1 MSEATAAEEDEKMD
15 VTEAAESA
23 EEGGVKATEVEKE
36 SSEVAAA
43 SESIKVEEEGEEMVD
58 VEKDNKGWAYQS
70 SLLS

>member
-1 MSEATAAEEDEKMD
+1 ME
-15 VTEAAESA
+15 VTEADESA

-58 VEKDNKGWAYQS
+58 VEKDNKGWVHQS

>member
-1 MSEATAAEEDEKMD
+1 ME

-23 EEGGVKATEVEKE
+23 EEGGGKATEVEKE

-58 VEKDNKGWAYQS
+58 VEKDNKGCVYQS
-70 SLLS
+70 SCLNDYI

>member
-1 MSEATAAEEDEKMD
+1 MD

-23 EEGGVKATEVEKE
+23 EEGGVKTAEVEKE

-58 VEKDNKGWAYQS
+58 VEKDNKGWAHQS

>member
-1 MSEATAAEEDEKMD
+1 ME

-23 EEGGVKATEVEKE
+23 EEGVVKAAEVEKE

-58 VEKDNKGWAYQS
+58 VEKDNKGWAHQS

>member
-1 MSEATAAEEDEKMD
+1 ME

-23 EEGGVKATEVEKE
+23 EEGGAKATEVEKE

-58 VEKDNKGWAYQS
+58 VEKDNKGWVHQS

>member
-1 MSEATAAEEDEKMD
+1 ME

-58 VEKDNKGWAYQS
+58 VEKDNKGWAHQS

>member
-1 MSEATAAEEDEKMD
+1 MAAEDEKME

-58 VEKDNKGWAYQS
+58 VEKDNKGCVCQS
-70 SLLS
+70 SC

>member
-1 MSEATAAEEDEKMD
+1 ME

-23 EEGGVKATEVEKE
+23 EEGGVKTAEVEKE

-58 VEKDNKGWAYQS
+58 VEKDDKGWVHQS

>member
-1 MSEATAAEEDEKMD
+1 ME

-23 EEGGVKATEVEKE
+23 EEGGVKTAEVEKE

-58 VEKDNKGWAYQS
+58 VEKDNKGWAHQS
-70 SLLS
+70 SLLSLKQL

>member
-23 EEGGVKATEVEKE
+23 EEGGVKTAEVEKE

-58 VEKDNKGWAYQS
+58 VEKDNKGWAHQS

>member
-1 MSEATAAEEDEKMD
+1 MAAEDEKME

>member
-1 MSEATAAEEDEKMD
+1 MD

-23 EEGGVKATEVEKE
+23 EEGGVKTAEVEKE

-58 VEKDNKGWAYQS
+58 VEKDNKGCVCQS
-70 SLLS
+70 SC

>member
-1 MSEATAAEEDEKMD
+1 ME
-15 VTEAAESA
+15 VTESAESA
-23 EEGGVKATEVEKE
+23 EQGVVKATEVEKE

-58 VEKDNKGWAYQS
+58 VEKDNKGWVHQS